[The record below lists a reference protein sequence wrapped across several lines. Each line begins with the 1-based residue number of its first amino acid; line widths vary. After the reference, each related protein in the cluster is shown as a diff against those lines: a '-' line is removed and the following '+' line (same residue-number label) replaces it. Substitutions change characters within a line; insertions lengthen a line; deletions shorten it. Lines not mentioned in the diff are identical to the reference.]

1 MPLDSLDY
9 VREKLTAA
17 IPLLVSARPV
27 QDRLFSAYTETL
39 YLLQPDDLP
48 EHTREHFR
56 ALHEA
61 LTGVEWA
68 EVEGEIAVDHGT
80 IRANTS
86 TMSDEEA
93 EGWAKTIVEIF
104 IEISSP
110 RPR

>member
-1 MPLDSLDY
+1 LDSLDY
-9 VREKLTAA
+9 AREKLTAA

-27 QDRLFSAYTETL
+27 QDRLFSAYVSDL
-39 YLLQPDDLP
+39 YSLQPDDLP

-61 LTGVEWA
+61 LTGAEWA
-68 EVEGEIAVDHGT
+68 GVEGVIAVDQGM

-104 IEISSP
+104 IEITSP
-110 RPR
+110 RSR